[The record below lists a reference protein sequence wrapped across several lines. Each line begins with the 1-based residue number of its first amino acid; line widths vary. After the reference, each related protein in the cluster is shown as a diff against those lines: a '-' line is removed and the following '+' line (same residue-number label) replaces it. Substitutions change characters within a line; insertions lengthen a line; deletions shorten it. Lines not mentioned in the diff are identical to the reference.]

1 MVLLEMILIN
11 KLRMLSVFCVE
22 VKICKEIIG
31 IIVKWTACYDCYKK
45 AQILS
50 LFRVR
55 KIKVITNFRKK

>member
-1 MVLLEMILIN
+1 
-11 KLRMLSVFCVE
+11 MLSVFCME

-50 LFRVR
+50 LFRVK
-55 KIKVITNFRKK
+55 KIKVITNFRKKIVNEK